1 MARFYE
7 AIADELAEFI
17 RRQHV
22 FFVASAPLAA
32 SGRVNISPKGMDTF
46 RILSPA
52 RVAYLDLTGSGNETS
67 AHLSENGRI
76 TFMFCAFEG
85 KPMILRVYGRG
96 RTVLPGDAEW
106 GQLKSLFPEL
116 AGTRQIIVADV
127 TQVQTSCGYAVPFMD
142 FNEER
147 DQLVKW
153 CQTKGPEKIETY
165 WREKNVRS
173 IDGLPTPLGERTG
186 QSTTRPA

>member
-1 MARFYE
+1 MARFYDS
-7 AIADELAEFI
+7 IPVELQEFI
-17 RRQHV
+17 RAQRM
-22 FFVASAPLAA
+22 FFVATAPLGA

-46 RILSPA
+46 RILAPD

-67 AHLSENGRI
+67 AHVSENGRI

-85 KPMILRVYGRG
+85 KPMILRIYGRG
-96 RTVLPGDAEW
+96 RTVLPSDAQWET
-106 GQLKSLFPEL
+106 LKGLFPDL

-127 TQVQTSCGYAVPFMD
+127 TQVQTSCGYAVPFMEFKD
-142 FNEER
+142 QR

-153 CQTKGPEKIETY
+153 CETKGPEKIETY

-173 IDGLPTPLGERTG
+173 IDGLPTPLGEKLLK
-186 QSTTRPA
+186 